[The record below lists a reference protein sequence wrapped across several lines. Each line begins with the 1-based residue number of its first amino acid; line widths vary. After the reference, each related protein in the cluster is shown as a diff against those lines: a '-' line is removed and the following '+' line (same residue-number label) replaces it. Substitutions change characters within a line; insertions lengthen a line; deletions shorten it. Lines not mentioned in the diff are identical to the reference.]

1 VPRDVD
7 ALWRRRNTVIIR
19 FYVISFCRNILRMAQ
34 YGPAIAELHRRRS
47 YHVSRNKEYEVTK
60 KIFVAPVLT
69 SESTLTA
76 AVVVSSGPPR

>member
-1 VPRDVD
+1 
-7 ALWRRRNTVIIR
+7 
-19 FYVISFCRNILRMAQ
+19 MAQ